1 VSDKGKCDLPVSTDY
16 PIILTNLHGIYNINK
31 ENSVFKKY
39 LLPFAISSAAAVL
52 TAMVILIIINIL
64 VMKIPLQGAGKNAFA
79 KSVAVQDPSAN
90 VKADYN
96 AITSRNLFRAKLQ
109 VEIPVPKSEKQIEEE
124 QLTEIMKIMALKG
137 IWFGE
142 KKSDL
147 YAVIDRGGQKGV
159 WTYELGEVIEKGLVV
174 SDIQRNSV
182 LIKKND
188 FGATLK
194 LFAKGVERANVPPS
208 VSDAKNAKDANG
220 DLIAKKAKEE
230 KTPSKQQPDYSKD
243 IRKEGNAVIMSKALA
258 DKIRADNSVVLS
270 AVAVKA
276 SVDDKGQ
283 SNGFKIVA
291 VDRESIAEKMGLVAN
306 DILQEANGRKL
317 KTSDDLKNAQNAF
330 KNTSKFEV
338 KVLRKNQA
346 KMLYYEVR

>member
-1 VSDKGKCDLPVSTDY
+1 MV
-16 PIILTNLHGIYNINK
+16 IYNINK
-31 ENSVFKKY
+31 ENRVFKKY
-39 LLPFAISSAAAVL
+39 LLPFAVSSAAAVL
-52 TAMVILIIINIL
+52 TAIVILIIINTS
-64 VMKIPLQGAGKNAFA
+64 VMKIPLQGSGKNAYA
-79 KSVAVQDPSAN
+79 KIVAVQDPSAN

-109 VEIPVPKSEKQIEEE
+109 IEIPVPKSEKQIEEE
-124 QLTEIMKIMALKG
+124 QLTEIMKIMTLKG
-137 IWFGE
+137 IWYGE

-194 LFAKGVERANVPPS
+194 LFAKGFERVNVPPS
-208 VSDAKNAKDANG
+208 APDAKNAKVD
-220 DLIAKKAKEE
+220 IVAKKAKEE
-230 KTPSKQQPDYSKD
+230 KIPSKQQADYSKD

-306 DILQEANGRKL
+306 DILQEVNGRKL
-317 KTSDDLKNAQNAF
+317 KTSDDLKNAQDAF
-330 KNTSKFEV
+330 KNASRFEV

-346 KMLYYEVR
+346 KMLYYEVK

>member
-1 VSDKGKCDLPVSTDY
+1 
-16 PIILTNLHGIYNINK
+16 
-31 ENSVFKKY
+31 VFKKY

-52 TAMVILIIINIL
+52 TAVIILIIINASL
-64 VMKIPLQGAGKNAFA
+64 MKIPLQGMGKNAYA
-79 KSVAVQDPSAN
+79 KIVAVQDPSAN

-96 AITSRNLFRAKLQ
+96 AITNRNLFRAKLQ

-194 LFAKGVERANVPPS
+194 LFAKGFERVNLPPS
-208 VSDAKNAKDANG
+208 VSDTKDVKDAKG
-220 DLIAKKAKEE
+220 DKFAKAAKEE
-230 KTPSKQQPDYSKD
+230 KPPSKPQSDYSRD
-243 IRKEGNAVIMSKALA
+243 IRKDGNTLVVSKSLA

-270 AVAVKA
+270 TVAVKA

-283 SNGFKIVA
+283 PNGFKIVA
-291 VDRESIAEKMGLVAN
+291 VDRGSIAEKMGLAAN
-306 DILQEANGRKL
+306 DIIQEVNGRKL
-317 KTSDDLKNAQNAF
+317 SAPNDGKNVQESF
-330 KNTSKFEV
+330 KNTLKFEV
-338 KVLRKNQA
+338 KVLRGKQT
-346 KMLYYEVR
+346 KMLFYEIK